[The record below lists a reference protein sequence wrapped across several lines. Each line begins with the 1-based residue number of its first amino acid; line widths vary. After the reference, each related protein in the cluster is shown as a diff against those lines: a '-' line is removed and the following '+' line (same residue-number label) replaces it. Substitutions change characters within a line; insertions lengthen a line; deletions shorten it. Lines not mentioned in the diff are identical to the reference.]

1 MRGHHL
7 WRDVSELNKP
17 REFRSVEREA
27 RGRAGGG
34 RGNEGEE
41 VVESEAARTTGNPHT
56 RR

>member
-27 RGRAGGG
+27 RGRAGVVGG
-34 RGNEGEE
+34 TKGRRL
-41 VVESEAARTTGNPHT
+41 VESEAARTTANPHT